1 MFLKIIST
9 KNNNERHVAIEQL
22 NEYQRMSL
30 DNLLEITY
38 CNSDS
43 VNFTKPHSVRWRVLS
58 SVHFVCLGF

>member
-1 MFLKIIST
+1 MFRKIIST
-9 KNNNERHVAIEQL
+9 KNINERHVAIEQL

-43 VNFTKPHSVRWRVLS
+43 VNFTKPHSVR
-58 SVHFVCLGF
+58 